1 MKFQLFLCFKEEF
14 NKLLAPLCPDQ
25 SVQTAKQLVF
35 WTLFIAIV
43 PKLVTLEIEL
53 SNQTERTLYFIL
65 NVLLEVKKEV
75 RRNPQG
81 SFSCQESFICYNL
94 QGLFGQ

>member
-1 MKFQLFLCFKEEF
+1 M
-14 NKLLAPLCPDQ
+14 
-25 SVQTAKQLVF
+25 
-35 WTLFIAIV
+35 

-81 SFSCQESFICYNL
+81 SFNCQESFICYNL
-94 QGLFGQ
+94 QGLFGQWTLDSMAVLKEECNCPLSK